1 MTNMVSHN
9 FGRLVSIS
17 AILREELESLSQNAK
32 SSRSVGRKKRQGCG
46 ATPRSSVKSRQTQ
59 NSPEICSKGYSTAR
73 VTPPPPPGRSRMLL
87 PLCQQRRCL
96 ALLAEILPRKTW
108 KADGI
113 YHQLFHSL
121 PSFTGPDIIPYVFTS
136 SESYLRPPTGHPD
149 RAPRHFPGLTPS
161 QSSPGDHGTM
171 FPL

>member
-1 MTNMVSHN
+1 MVSHN

-17 AILREELESLSQNAK
+17 AILREELESLSQDAK
-32 SSRSVGRKKRQGCG
+32 SSWSVGRKKRQGCG
-46 ATPRSSVKSRQTQ
+46 AAPRSSVKSRQTQ

-96 ALLAEILPRKTW
+96 ALLAEILPRKTG

-121 PSFTGPDIIPYVFTS
+121 PSFTGPDIIPYVFTQLS
-136 SESYLRPPTGHPD
+136 LLSAAPD
-149 RAPRHFPGLTPS
+149 RAPQHAISPDLLPPS
-161 QSSPGDHGTM
+161 PPPVTM
-171 FPL
+171 APCFLSRKFV